1 VWQKQKAVRRGEIK
15 RLIINLPPRCLKSH
29 CASVAFVAWMLGH
42 EPSKHIICAS
52 YAQDLANEMAA
63 LTRTLML
70 SPLYRALFGSILSG
84 RAVDDFGTIASGRR
98 LATSVGGVLTGR
110 GADMI
115 IIDDLQKADDVWL
128 PQIPSAWRERP
139 NRAMNARCGTCSAFW
154 RWKSSR
160 RAGRPS
166 VPPEIRRLI
175 REMSLANPL
184 WGAPRI
190 HGELLKLGIDVG
202 QTSVA
207 KYMARRRR
215 PPSQGWR
222 TFLLNHADGIA
233 SIDLFVVPTISFK
246 LLYGLLILRH
256 DRRRIVWVGVTTSPT
271 SEWIARQVREA
282 CGWEPVP
289 DYLVRD
295 RDRVYG
301 QAFARRLRAM
311 GIRDRPTAPRSPWQN
326 GYAERLIGSIRRECL
341 DHVIVVH
348 VVNHIRT

>member
-1 VWQKQKAVRRGEIK
+1 MLELFNLLRWILLDLFRSRRSLEGEVIALRHQLNVLRRSTRK
-15 RLIINLPPRCLKSH
+15 RPALKSFDRLIFIL
-29 CASVAFVAWMLGH
+29 
-42 EPSKHIICAS
+42 
-52 YAQDLANEMAA
+52 
-63 LTRTLML
+63 
-70 SPLYRALFGSILSG
+70 LYRLAPTVLDAVTIVRPETIIRWH
-84 RAVDDFGTIASGRR
+84 RAGFRS
-98 LATSVGGVLTGR
+98 
-110 GADMI
+110 
-115 IIDDLQKADDVWL
+115 
-128 PQIPSAWRERP
+128 
-139 NRAMNARCGTCSAFW
+139 FW

-222 TFLLNHADGIA
+222 TFLLNHVDGIA

-256 DRRRIVWVGVTTSPT
+256 DRRRILWIGVTRSPT
-271 SEWIARQVREA
+271 AEWIARQVSEA

-295 RDRVYG
+295 RVRDRDRVYG
-301 QAFARRLRAM
+301 EAFTRRIRAT
-311 GIRDRPTAPRSPWQN
+311 GIRDRPTAPRSRWQN

-341 DHVIVVH
+341 DHVIVPGERHLRH
-348 VVNHIRT
+348 VLGAYQQYYNGTRTHLALAKNSPLTRSVQAIGSILPLPILGGLHHHYVRI